1 MDHRSAKGF
10 TFIFRII
17 YLTGLCFTFNNNQV
31 TTIIR
36 SQKSWKFKNWLLHVG
51 LMGLQHTIA
60 PGEERE
66 TIMVTWKACL
76 IEKWLAQEVISG

>member
-1 MDHRSAKGF
+1 MDPRSAKGF

-17 YLTGLCFTFNNNQV
+17 YLTGLCFTFSNKQV
-31 TTIIR
+31 TKIIK
-36 SQKSWKFKNWLLHVG
+36 SQKSWKFNNWLLQVG

-66 TIMVTWKACL
+66 TIMVTWKGCL
-76 IEKWLAQEVISG
+76 IERWLAQEVNSG